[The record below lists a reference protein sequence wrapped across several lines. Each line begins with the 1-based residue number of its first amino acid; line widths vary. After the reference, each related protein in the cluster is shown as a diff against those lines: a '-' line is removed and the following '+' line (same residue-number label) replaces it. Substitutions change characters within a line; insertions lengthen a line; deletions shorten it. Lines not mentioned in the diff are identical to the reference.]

1 MKINKN
7 IKIGFSTV
15 GGSSILT
22 IFSVLCLVVFA
33 LLTLS
38 TAKADSK
45 LSNKSL
51 KSVEN
56 YYKADKNAE
65 IILARLRQGEK
76 VDGVQKKGDTYTY
89 KCKIDDNQN
98 LHVSVTIKG
107 NNYIVN
113 QWKKVYDGKWEDN
126 KSLELWEG
134 SEE

>member
-1 MKINKN
+1 MKINNN

-51 KSVEN
+51 KSAEN

>member
-76 VDGVQKKGDTYTY
+76 VEGVQKKGDTYTY